1 MTRNRRHLAP
11 LIGLA
16 LACVTAA
23 TAWAA
28 VTWQPWS
35 APEYGV
41 STSLPGTPQVTVSD
55 GKAGQDVQAL
65 AIGEDESAYLVRID
79 QFDWPAGDRRKSL
92 GRIIARLGD
101 DFTGPVLS
109 REDITVDGY
118 PGIEATTGPNPK
130 GLYVRVRIIAKD
142 DRLIQL
148 LIVRDTLPPP
158 DRFHGD
164 LKLTPPGSEAP

>member
-1 MTRNRRHLAP
+1 MTLSRRHLAP
-11 LIGLA
+11 LLGLA

-35 APEYGV
+35 APDYGV
-41 STSLPGTPQVTVSD
+41 STSLPGRPDVTLTD
-55 GKAGQDVQAL
+55 GKQGQDVQAI
-65 AIGEDESAYLVRID
+65 AMGENESAYLVRID
-79 QFDWPAGDRRKSL
+79 HFDWPAGDRRKSL

-101 DFTGPVLS
+101 DFTGPMLS

-118 PGIEATTGPNPK
+118 PGIEATTGPNAK
-130 GLYVRVRIIAKD
+130 GLYVRVQIIAKD
-142 DRLIQL
+142 DLLIQL
-148 LIVRDTLPPP
+148 LIVRDTLPAP

-164 LKLTPPGSEAP
+164 LRLSPPGGETP